1 MSKTSGQCLCGDVTF
16 TVEQVETGF
25 HACHCNM
32 CRRWTGSPFFAVSA
46 QGVQFSGETNLTRYP
61 SSEWAKRG
69 FCNSCGTNL
78 FYFFAP
84 TNSYFM
90 CVGAFDD
97 ASQFELTGEIYVD
110 HQPQGYAFAGELSRL
125 TEAEFLA
132 KFAPG
137 S

>member
-1 MSKTSGQCLCGDVTF
+1 
-16 TVEQVETGF
+16 
-25 HACHCNM
+25 M

-84 TNSYFM
+84 TSSYFM